1 MSKQSM
7 YNEYEAI
14 TPQAQED
21 FKDIESHINDCVR
34 SMSNKYKTID
44 IEHFLQQLVS
54 TTCSE
59 KRLRNAMEMKKKPKC
74 YICSLCDS
82 PCVVKVTAPLSK
94 PLSCIENREHFNW
107 KECDKGEV

>member
-1 MSKQSM
+1 MNKQNM

-44 IEHFLQQLVS
+44 IEHYLQQLVS

-59 KRLRNAMEMKKKPKC
+59 KRLRLAMDMKLNLKKEKQNKCKHEIVFESDGVTAFGGKYWCPKC
-74 YICSLCDS
+74 GYIE
-82 PCVVKVTAPLSK
+82 
-94 PLSCIENREHFNW
+94 SCEDGR
-107 KECDKGEV
+107 